1 MVERPKVGEDV
12 IDVMKGQGG
21 LATETDFL
29 RHLDS
34 ASFEYEKLKKAE
46 NKYLDDKMWTEAA
59 LRGETSVLADLLT
72 QREKLDKQRLESEER
87 ISQESEQMQKIL
99 RNMGGDEKTQQQ
111 AKDDYDAINKW
122 KEYSAANDYDGYIL
136 ALSLPTLD
144 NTKKVKRTDEATGY
158 EFGDYTDREWARLIL
173 ESTFARYEAYQIEAN
188 KATQN
193 FFEKMNAYL
202 NSGVKRF
209 LAGISNFCQGIYDIG
224 EGLLNIFVNW
234 SGDEDIGQRF
244 LYAFSNNDEYT
255 QPFAELSR
263 QLTESAFQFERDY
276 TAMYDAVKAYY
287 SEDGDGYTTWG
298 RWYTSAFE
306 SLGYMVPSMLIGN
319 YAASFGLS
327 PMATAIAG
335 TGSFYAGVFA
345 GNISETVSAAQLQ
358 GISYKDLDA
367 GEVVSN
373 AMTKAAYQWAVEY
386 ALGKLIG
393 WSGLDKAM
401 RGGKVAE
408 KTVQV
413 GTSKAKAALITG
425 GRLVK
430 GMAKEGLEEVLQDMS
445 DGLIDY
451 FYAQQNTNLKQVYE
465 ESVEQKWNL
474 QNLVDSFVVAAFTE
488 LGTGIVK
495 SAKYIL
501 PKNRAIG
508 ATVDG
513 KTYTLGFFQTL
524 NFNEAMQTLNGYNE
538 TLNNDKASVADKADA
553 AFKMSVAIDSMG
565 SVFANIGQ
573 DRAIAANN
581 ILVGYLNDKAKKE
594 EINKLSNPLYAR
606 SLYDSFVR
614 NYSNIYTKYHIE
626 KLQSKIEKA
635 IKKKA
640 DKLKE
645 SGASQIDNV
654 ITAEIDPEDTNINLP
669 NDSVKKFVSQL
680 KELGAEAIIGT
691 DGSLITKSGDI
702 VIVPNE
708 LLVRGDLATIVKG
721 IAYEQVQ
728 EAVKVQLTESQRKL
742 ITDLYTQAT
751 GLDAEVDEA
760 ITALLF
766 DKHFYTKALLLS
778 GERRYKSESINLLA
792 TIDKI
797 AKTTAAKELQN
808 GNLTNR
814 AYQVLMN
821 KVYETM
827 RAGLINYAT
836 NYVNL
841 DLDSISADI
850 LTKDMKDII
859 KNHRNTIFTTAIND
873 GIKRTKKSETIQ
885 DAEITRYDYYL
896 NKFADR
902 IDGNTLNALK
912 EKIRSKNYKDQLD
925 AYAFLQCIAKASSDY
940 DYTNTKLV
948 YLVSPEEG
956 RSLLEQNYI
965 SNLER
970 YFGNTIKSFADGSYN
985 VNKLTD
991 AAKQLIQGRGYNL
1004 TDDYSRLSC
1013 LTNALFEMSGKTLT
1027 LDQNYNICR
1036 VLNKN
1041 EFLDKRFLGKNGN
1054 KILIEELKEGKIK
1067 TIKDIVNSKVKLPNY
1082 MKDITIQLTTADVKG
1097 AYKDGD
1103 TFIQVGYSATTNT
1116 LMHEL
1121 THLTQYIIAQNT
1133 PKGETYVGGGS
1144 SLIFKSLPYDIAQ
1157 DLNQYVKEN
1166 FPLTYDFI
1174 ANLNNKYTYADIVY
1188 NLLEGE
1194 LQANTILNT
1203 FIPNMGF
1210 KYKIVDGERYLVSPD
1225 GKKTWSLAS
1234 VKVSGKYTIP
1244 GIIREAKTKTT
1255 ETKQS
1260 DFNAIYKYGKKDA
1273 ELSKTLPVND
1283 AGKKVINKYNVDPNK
1298 AFNYTLDLAGIER
1311 TNDYSQM
1318 LKDVYAANVNTLELA
1333 EADRKLYQA
1342 GIMYIR
1348 NMAKYNKV
1356 LDTWMK
1362 SVESKMKETAE
1373 TPKKPAGPIEINAKP
1388 NKSTILE
1395 AMESHDE
1402 PYDKARTKYIESK
1415 PEIREQI
1422 KNAYFTDKNGY
1433 QPMIYRS
1440 AWSRKMFDIKID
1452 KNLDTRHWKGIYYST
1467 NPYVSVDLAHS
1478 FMPSDKEYR
1487 STDLDKQLKG
1497 VLTNLKESE
1506 LIFVDLNGQ
1515 HWDEIEYNGPEVS
1528 AEVIGFSEDRIKD
1541 AKLRKEFAADL
1552 KKPGFI
1558 TNGESITTDQLA
1570 NILTY
1575 YYRDDFLSGAKKA
1588 IVFFNVYEVPSEDHP
1603 DTDILIFDK
1612 NSIIP
1617 ITKEDYGDFIAKTEP
1632 GMDEGSA
1639 YKPLQSRIISK
1650 SNQAAISKLKLGE
1663 MAYNQ
1668 AGNIFKKIS
1677 NIEIDFKNLPDIE
1690 RELIS
1695 PNKEHK
1701 YYLYKKDIPAK
1712 YNDRLFLSVLNQ
1724 MSENKEEAHMLKEGS
1739 ERVYVNL
1746 DLLNEDMN
1754 KGRIGQKSFYYDKTT
1769 GRTYSILSEAQL
1781 ARLTSYIEGVRNTE
1795 FVHTPEGYTFDKD
1808 EGQWYKNGKP
1818 VEGPIVDG
1826 KLVKSVYELRDRLD
1840 EANISYEEDLRR
1852 SKRYVSNKIAE
1863 ESNLKYWIKKG
1874 VPIQIDP
1881 NIRKFVISTTKEFNQ
1896 LPKILQNK
1904 IQKGTLTKFDIIDYV
1919 ATAANIDDFTLKHIA
1934 RDIFGNEAL
1943 AKITF
1948 KDLRKL
1954 QENIEYLSVLP
1965 YTIDSKL
1972 INKEMTPTQLLE
1984 LREEVFEKAKTDK
1997 ALAKKL
2003 AKAIDIANKVYL
2015 NEDQKRRGQP
2025 EVVEVDDKQLNS
2037 VFFRNYKG
2045 TPGSLRHINNIAKYV
2060 AARQEYN
2067 PSAASGAGSID
2078 AEVNTGDYGEAPTSV
2093 KDKGKVWNYI
2103 DRKRLAE
2110 TIYEYDDV
2118 SKTLDI
2124 ISREDKLKTVQDYI
2138 TDVITTKLK
2147 SLPADIQRAQAKAA
2161 INRLNSEIEKLNNL
2175 SDEQLN
2181 KRYLTVMEKESSAKK
2196 EIEQIIAPTR
2206 ESIKGEPKT
2215 TKNRKDQVRNLLNQL
2230 TEKIADKVTRY
2241 NALTNKSLIE
2251 KLTNKNI
2258 QEFLDSETY
2267 YRNPEMYKDMT
2278 DDQLDTLIKDLK
2290 TVNQYMKQAIG
2301 KQEVRKYGK
2310 EIITK
2315 KLEKESKRIK
2325 REVRKEYEAE
2335 KKTLREKI
2343 QIDYKYKTQIKE
2355 QTFEFVTP
2363 ERANKTVEKILS
2375 TEFNKTRMST
2385 VQGLTNNVEQDVL
2398 NGKKF
2403 FEQNVDA
2410 IMSSDLHDIE
2420 SASRWFIQ
2428 AKMNNITSEEF
2439 RKYSAMKLYF
2449 LTYVL
2454 GETKQGGLYADMN
2467 ANLKQQIENAIKSE
2481 VSNAGTTLAAWN
2493 NVRDLINP
2501 LEAMKNADMEL
2512 DGVKIPVAEKTEFFE
2527 AIQSNDINKIVEAQQ
2542 KIINYAANKK
2552 TAKKSILRK
2561 ITTIR
2566 SMSMLSGPLTWL
2578 RNKVSNMALKRLNK
2592 LASKLG
2598 NAMFKNAKTQASQ
2611 IKMTKNVTPEIQ
2623 NFITKNFIDNKFFDK
2638 FVSNLSKYNPSEI
2651 SEKFR
2656 DAGGKP
2662 TREAIMAQ
2670 LVIKSMY
2677 NEYYNKN
2684 IFKSKFMNSI
2694 YDKLMKVMSDDSY
2707 VREAAVRYFGKI
2719 LAEKGYDFQKI
2730 TEINDNIMNDF
2741 ATSIG
2746 LALSDYMHSD
2756 NFFYSI
2762 EKAISEKSELG
2773 WFAYKLLLPYAGASW
2788 NWFKAMI
2795 NMSPIGLAKSIW
2807 KITHLEKEIN
2817 KAEAAWASGKT
2828 SVNPELTE
2836 YIVRRD
2842 LGQGVMGTIA
2852 WALGMLLAG
2861 LGFIKLDDD
2870 DYGTPKI
2877 KIGNITVDVSSI
2889 FGTSSLLSGAALVNG
2904 MQAKGLN
2911 WEGFLQGL
2919 NNMADF
2925 TLSSFPL
2932 MDIIEMDMY
2941 SDGGFSMGME
2951 QLEDIALSY
2960 IPNIISWIAGA
2971 TYKGNVNKNTF
2982 WKRAIAKIPFMANFL
2997 PKKVDVYSGEEGTW
3011 WDAANRVIPYFSYT
3025 PRTTAETKSKQLG
3038 LNKTELRGQYTI
3050 NGEEFNISDK
3060 DRNTINKAYGQWNA
3074 EDLEKFYNNRMTVK
3088 VKDTKTNTYKSLSY
3102 NQMNDYQRK
3111 YAVQTIMSNNAELAK
3126 IKAWTM
3132 SGNKYYASA
3141 TMYTKLT
3148 KRGVRSNVYKGN
3160 KGFVKK

>member
-21 LATETDFL
+21 LVTETDFL

-99 RNMGGDEKTQQQ
+99 RNMGEDEKTQQQ

-188 KATQN
+188 KKTQN

-209 LAGISNFCQGIYDIG
+209 LAGISNFCQDIYDIG
-224 EGLLNIFVNW
+224 EGLLNMFVNW

-244 LYAFSNNDEYT
+244 LYAFSNNDEYS

-287 SEDGDGYTTWG
+287 LEDGDGYTTWG

-327 PMATAIAG
+327 PMATAVAG
-335 TGSFYAGVFA
+335 TGSFYTGVFG

-367 GEVVSN
+367 GEVVANS
-373 AMTKAAYQWAVEY
+373 MTKAAYQWAVEY

-413 GTSKAKAALITG
+413 GTTKAKAALIAG

-1166 FPLTYDFI
+1166 FSLTYDFI

-1260 DFNAIYKYGKKDA
+1260 DFNAIYEFGKNDA

-1348 NMAKYNKV
+1348 NMAKYIKV

-1362 SVESKMKETAE
+1362 SVESKMKETAKDE
-1373 TPKKPAGPIEINAKP
+1373 VMRSQEVRYTEDHDKSVKTFIN
-1388 NKSTILE
+1388 
-1395 AMESHDE
+1395 
-1402 PYDKARTKYIESK
+1402 
-1415 PEIREQI
+1415 
-1422 KNAYFTDKNGY
+1422 NAYYTNKDGY
-1433 QPMIYRS
+1433 QDPFYR
-1440 AWSRKMFDIKID
+1440 AATEEKRMDIKMTENTPSKYVKPIY
-1452 KNLDTRHWKGIYYST
+1452 LSSKG
-1467 NPYVSVDLAHS
+1467 YVSTRFGEHPDAGLRAYV
-1478 FMPSDKEYR
+1478 
-1487 STDLDKQLKG
+1487 
-1497 VLTNLKESE
+1497 TNLKQSE
-1506 LIFVDLNGQ
+1506 ILFVDLKGKK
-1515 HWDEIEYNGPEVS
+1515 WDQIVYE
-1528 AEVIGFSEDRIKD
+1528 
-1541 AKLRKEFAADL
+1541 
-1552 KKPGFI
+1552 
-1558 TNGESITTDQLA
+1558 GESFPASWVYWYDYNNDRERIPSPNEMVKSGDLLTTDQ
-1570 NILTY
+1570 Y
-1575 YYRDDFLSGAKKA
+1575 YQLLYHQNREKFLSGELKA
-1588 IVFFNVYEVPSEDHP
+1588 IAFNNVVEFSGQEKSPGIDLVV
-1603 DTDILIFDK
+1603 FDK
-1612 NSIIP
+1612 NVLKQISRP
-1617 ITKEDYGDFIAKTEP
+1617 DYEKFTRESRATYKEYVSKFKDAIDEIRYDQFVLDYKDNEAYRILDKAAKIGEIV
-1632 GMDEGSA
+1632 DVEGI
-1639 YKPLQSRIISK
+1639 L
-1650 SNQAAISKLKLGE
+1650 LKKVNE
-1663 MAYNQ
+1663 NDINRDNYQ
-1668 AGNIFKKIS
+1668 TQIDKEGN
-1677 NIEIDFKNLPDIE
+1677 
-1690 RELIS
+1690 
-1695 PNKEHK
+1695 K
-1701 YYLYKKDIPAK
+1701 YYLVKSVNQDP
-1712 YNDRLFLSVLNQ
+1712 RLL
-1724 MSENKEEAHMLKEGS
+1724 
-1739 ERVYVNL
+1739 
-1746 DLLNEDMN
+1746 
-1754 KGRIGQKSFYYDKTT
+1754 GQK
-1769 GRTYSILSEAQL
+1769 
-1781 ARLTSYIEGVRNTE
+1781 
-1795 FVHTPEGYTFDKD
+1795 GYTAIGNTIYRKFTELQFDKYKGIGKNYD
-1808 EGQWYKNGKP
+1808 FVAVPKGYEFDEREGQWYKNGKP

-2684 IFKSKFMNSI
+2684 MFKSKFMNSI